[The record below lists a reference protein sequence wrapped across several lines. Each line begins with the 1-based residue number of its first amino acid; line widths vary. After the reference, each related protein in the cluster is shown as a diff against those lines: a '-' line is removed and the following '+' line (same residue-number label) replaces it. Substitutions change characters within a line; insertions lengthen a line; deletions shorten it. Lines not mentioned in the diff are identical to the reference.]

1 MTRYTTTDV
10 LICGAGVTGL
20 TLAIEL
26 ARHGVSF
33 RLIEKRTT
41 PFIGSRGK
49 GIQPRTQEI
58 FEDLGIL
65 NKVVAAGGLYPR
77 LRTYRHDGSYVD
89 SDIAHHTKP
98 THAEPYH
105 LPLMVPQ
112 NVTETIMREQ
122 LKAWGHRVEFGC
134 ELRHFAQTPR
144 TVTAYVAGPAG
155 EEVII
160 AHYLIGADGGGSF
173 VRKKLGVSFPGR
185 TLGIHAL
192 VADASLSGLNRD
204 VWHHFNDGDMAR
216 MITICPL
223 AGTQLFQIQALLAP
237 DDSQN
242 FSADVL
248 TAFLTE
254 RIGRTDVRIH
264 SIPWVSKY
272 QMNARIAEH
281 YRVGKVFL
289 AGDAAHVHP
298 PTGGQ
303 GLNTSIQDA
312 YNLGWKMAA
321 SLRGAGEELLD
332 SYEQERRPI
341 AESLLHLSTRLLDS
355 QKQRGIKRERDVQ
368 QLDIQYTNSP
378 LAHTLPERQHGLQA
392 GERAPDAPLLGA
404 GGQSLRLF
412 QLLQGPD
419 WNLLAYET
427 HGKVIDARRGLRIH
441 HIGEQDELIDTLG
454 HFRESYHLAPGQCV
468 LIRPDGYVG
477 AFFHG
482 KQSNDIENY
491 LSRFAIGMHVDGA
504 MQEVVTHPAHLIHKI
519 PDNVPSEMAPLAEP
533 LTIALHAL
541 HRANVKAGEYVAII
555 GAGAIGLMAAL
566 SARHY
571 KATPILID
579 IVEERLRYAQKLG
592 VPYVLNAADDQVI
605 DAIKN
610 ITHGTMAQVVIE
622 ASGANSAIRN
632 TLDLAS
638 FAGRISFTGW
648 PKQETSLPTNLITYK
663 ELDLRGSRTSAGEF
677 DEALRML
684 STLEIN
690 PQDVVSKVVN
700 LDEIPDAV
708 KELDRYPER
717 YLKINA
723 VFH

>member
-1 MTRYTTTDV
+1 MNTNVYENTDSETITPLNKRRILPVFLLVGLYAASTAAVMSV
-10 LICGAGVTGL
+10 LPFYIREMGGSPLIIGIIIATEAFSQFCAAPLIGHLSDRVGRKRILIVTLAIAAISLLLLANAQCILFILLARTLFGISAGNLSAAAAYIADCTHVRNRRQAIGILTGCIGLGGIVGAGVSGWL
-20 TLAIEL
+20 SRISLSAPIY
-26 ARHGVSF
+26 AA
-33 RLIEKRTT
+33 
-41 PFIGSRGK
+41 FILVLGS
-49 GIQPRTQEI
+49 
-58 FEDLGIL
+58 
-65 NKVVAAGGLYPR
+65 
-77 LRTYRHDGSYVD
+77 
-89 SDIAHHTKP
+89 
-98 THAEPYH
+98 
-105 LPLMVPQ
+105 
-112 NVTETIMREQ
+112 
-122 LKAWGHRVEFGC
+122 
-134 ELRHFAQTPR
+134 
-144 TVTAYVAGPAG
+144 
-155 EEVII
+155 
-160 AHYLIGADGGGSF
+160 
-173 VRKKLGVSFPGR
+173 
-185 TLGIHAL
+185 AL
-192 VADASLSGLNRD
+192 VAIWGLKDPSTTSRTTDKIAAFSARAILKMPVLRVLIIVMLCHFFAYGMYSSQLPVFLSDTFIWNGLP
-204 VWHHFNDGDMAR
+204 FGPKALSYLLMADGV
-216 MITICPL
+216 INIFV
-223 AGTQLFQIQALLAP
+223 QLF
-237 DDSQN
+237 
-242 FSADVL
+242 
-248 TAFLTE
+248 
-254 RIGRTDVRIH
+254 
-264 SIPWVSKY
+264 
-272 QMNARIAEH
+272 
-281 YRVGKVFL
+281 
-289 AGDAAHVHP
+289 
-298 PTGGQ
+298 
-303 GLNTSIQDA
+303 
-312 YNLGWKMAA
+312 
-321 SLRGAGEELLD
+321 LLD
-332 SYEQERRPI
+332 SKPMKVKAVFINKPGEVETRWVDYPHKKENEVLIKVDAAGICGSDIGAFRGTNPLVTYPRIIGHEVTGIVLQE
-341 AESLLHLSTRLLDS
+341 
-355 QKQRGIKRERDVQ
+355 
-368 QLDIQYTNSP
+368 
-378 LAHTLPERQHGLQA
+378 
-392 GERAPDAPLLGA
+392 GA
-404 GGQSLRLF
+404 GM
-412 QLLQGPD
+412 PD
-419 WNLLAYET
+419 NIKEGDRVIVDPYIYCGHCYPCSVGRTNCCENLN
-427 HGKVIDARRGLRIH
+427 VIG
-441 HIGEQDELIDTLG
+441 
-454 HFRESYHLAPGQCV
+454 V
-468 LIRPDGYVG
+468 
-477 AFFHG
+477 
-482 KQSNDIENY
+482 
-491 LSRFAIGMHVDGA
+491 HVDGA

>member
-1 MTRYTTTDV
+1 MTTYTTTDV

-41 PFIGSRGK
+41 PFTGSRGK

-134 ELRHFAQTPR
+134 ELRHFAQTSR
-144 TVTAYVAGPAG
+144 TVTAYVTGPAG

-192 VADASLSGLNRD
+192 VADASLSGLNES
-204 VWHHFNDGDMAR
+204 GGR
-216 MITICPL
+216 MF
-223 AGTQLFQIQALLAP
+223 A
-237 DDSQN
+237 
-242 FSADVL
+242 
-248 TAFLTE
+248 
-254 RIGRTDVRIH
+254 
-264 SIPWVSKY
+264 SIRFPGY
-272 QMNARIAEH
+272 RMDARIAEH

-332 SYEQERRPI
+332 SYEQERRPV

-355 QKQRGIKRERDVQ
+355 QKQGGIKRERDVQ
-368 QLDIQYTNSP
+368 QLDIQYTDSP

-454 HFRESYHLAPGQCV
+454 HFRESYQLAPGQCV

-491 LSRFAIGMHVDGA
+491 LSRFAIGIKD
-504 MQEVVTHPAHLIHKI
+504 
-519 PDNVPSEMAPLAEP
+519 
-533 LTIALHAL
+533 
-541 HRANVKAGEYVAII
+541 EY
-555 GAGAIGLMAAL
+555 
-566 SARHY
+566 
-571 KATPILID
+571 
-579 IVEERLRYAQKLG
+579 
-592 VPYVLNAADDQVI
+592 
-605 DAIKN
+605 
-610 ITHGTMAQVVIE
+610 
-622 ASGANSAIRN
+622 
-632 TLDLAS
+632 
-638 FAGRISFTGW
+638 
-648 PKQETSLPTNLITYK
+648 
-663 ELDLRGSRTSAGEF
+663 
-677 DEALRML
+677 
-684 STLEIN
+684 
-690 PQDVVSKVVN
+690 
-700 LDEIPDAV
+700 
-708 KELDRYPER
+708 
-717 YLKINA
+717 
-723 VFH
+723 

>member
-204 VWHHFNDGDMAR
+204 VW
-216 MITICPL
+216 
-223 AGTQLFQIQALLAP
+223 
-237 DDSQN
+237 
-242 FSADVL
+242 
-248 TAFLTE
+248 
-254 RIGRTDVRIH
+254 
-264 SIPWVSKY
+264 
-272 QMNARIAEH
+272 
-281 YRVGKVFL
+281 
-289 AGDAAHVHP
+289 
-298 PTGGQ
+298 
-303 GLNTSIQDA
+303 
-312 YNLGWKMAA
+312 
-321 SLRGAGEELLD
+321 
-332 SYEQERRPI
+332 
-341 AESLLHLSTRLLDS
+341 
-355 QKQRGIKRERDVQ
+355 RGIKRERDVQ

-491 LSRFAIGMHVDGA
+491 LSRFAIGIKD
-504 MQEVVTHPAHLIHKI
+504 
-519 PDNVPSEMAPLAEP
+519 
-533 LTIALHAL
+533 
-541 HRANVKAGEYVAII
+541 EY
-555 GAGAIGLMAAL
+555 
-566 SARHY
+566 
-571 KATPILID
+571 
-579 IVEERLRYAQKLG
+579 
-592 VPYVLNAADDQVI
+592 
-605 DAIKN
+605 
-610 ITHGTMAQVVIE
+610 
-622 ASGANSAIRN
+622 
-632 TLDLAS
+632 
-638 FAGRISFTGW
+638 
-648 PKQETSLPTNLITYK
+648 
-663 ELDLRGSRTSAGEF
+663 
-677 DEALRML
+677 
-684 STLEIN
+684 
-690 PQDVVSKVVN
+690 
-700 LDEIPDAV
+700 
-708 KELDRYPER
+708 
-717 YLKINA
+717 
-723 VFH
+723 